1 MKKHKPNNCKKI
13 NLETV
18 ITNSLLNTKVS
29 QVIRMPCLIS
39 CIWISQNNEY
49 IQSVARCLQ
58 MMLRVDEYRFAFV
71 NVDGISTLIRI
82 LSTRVNFQV
91 SLKLKCVNCLVQFK
105 FDFLFIGTIPIGLL
119 PVGAHLQSPA
129 GRQDEQVQCHTHIG
143 RYTKRLCQ
151 REGDTY
157 HFGCLP

>member
-1 MKKHKPNNCKKI
+1 
-13 NLETV
+13 
-18 ITNSLLNTKVS
+18 
-29 QVIRMPCLIS
+29 
-39 CIWISQNNEY
+39 
-49 IQSVARCLQ
+49 

-143 RYTKRLCQ
+143 
-151 REGDTY
+151 
-157 HFGCLP
+157 